1 MSKSAIDRIFEELKR
16 RGQCSS
22 RNLFSTKW
30 LGRECSYYRS
40 LQSKERQPS
49 VEAQLNLAARLRHL
63 GFMLEVSDHEK
74 VADAGKAFLKLSNE
88 LLVTLLDQAQVGTVN
103 AEFDL
108 VS

>member
-1 MSKSAIDRIFEELKR
+1 
-16 RGQCSS
+16 
-22 RNLFSTKW
+22 
-30 LGRECSYYRS
+30 
-40 LQSKERQPS
+40 
-49 VEAQLNLAARLRHL
+49 
-63 GFMLEVSDHEK
+63 MLEVSDHEK